1 MVTKYKLLESG
12 GVKNL
17 ETGAFIP
24 NDPGNIDW
32 QKYQEWLSEGNTPE
46 LTETPEEEQVRLE
59 REAIVEAKQF
69 LNETDWKILRYLE
82 DKHFG
87 RETWIS
93 DEEAAEI
100 ASQRQAKRDFL

>member
-1 MVTKYKLLESG
+1 MAKYKLLPSG

-17 ETGAFIP
+17 DTGEFIP
-24 NDPGNIDW
+24 NDSGNRHW
-32 QKYQEWLSEGNTPE
+32 QEYQEWVNESNTPE
-46 LTETPEEEQVRLE
+46 LVETSEEEQARLQA
-59 REAIVEAKQF
+59 EAIVEAKQF

-100 ASQRQAKRDFL
+100 ASQRQTKRDFL